1 MLPKPFLLQ
10 KYFLREN
17 VYRNHLFR
25 CTPHNQ
31 KERVMWVLSPCRDAA
46 VCLPLWLLTMT
57 VLGQAQAQ
65 AQQQQQQERV
75 CVTGY
80 PMDNFCIQLGNLLDN
95 GLPTLGN
102 PDRHTIHCLVDV
114 GQCRNS
120 GYEILAEP
128 RDANGNFR
136 RAYDLDSR
144 GNELV
149 LQEARKV
156 GDFTC
161 YTCDGTGNQRRGFQ
175 ATFVGT
181 VDPDYTGS
189 PPLLRVEEIHP
200 HTTDCATLLMQQVP
214 AQPSASPVTTTP
226 TGMEVP
232 SASPLA
238 ATPTGMEV
246 PSASPVTTTPTGM
259 EVPSASPLAAT
270 PTGMEV
276 PSASPV
282 TTTPP
287 TRMEVPSASPVS
299 AMGDA
304 PSPPPTSSSG
314 NASFQPA
321 HLVLVL
327 VGFLIF
333 FFST

>member
-1 MLPKPFLLQ
+1 
-10 KYFLREN
+10 
-17 VYRNHLFR
+17 
-25 CTPHNQ
+25 
-31 KERVMWVLSPCRDAA
+31 MWVLSPCRDAA

-181 VDPDYTGS
+181 VDPDYTDS

-200 HTTDCATLLMQQVP
+200 HTTDCATLLMQQGGP
-214 AQPSASPVTTTP
+214 AQPSASPAATTP
-226 TGMEVP
+226 TGMENTSP
-232 SASPLA
+232 SASP
-238 ATPTGMEV
+238 
-246 PSASPVTTTPTGM
+246 SASPI
-259 EVPSASPLAAT
+259 
-270 PTGMEV
+270 
-276 PSASPV
+276 
-282 TTTPP
+282 
-287 TRMEVPSASPVS
+287 S

-304 PSPPPTSSSG
+304 APPTSSSG
-314 NASFQPA
+314 NASFQPV

-327 VGFLIF
+327 VGFLLTF
-333 FFST
+333 FHLNFET